1 MFTNV
6 TMTLDEK
13 RNVYSFRGNFGVGFK
28 AYIENYVLGKK
39 KSNLLFRSISFMEI
53 SIDSFFLL
61 ELSMI
66 VGMILD
72 GKTAYSSWV
81 NHKTLKNLNDLL
93 LRDTWL
99 NPDDYNNHGKF
110 KLNMDILDKEMSVK
124 PLDFQKDLYTKYELI
139 KNVLGYIGMLVD
151 AATGTGKAQPLDALI
166 RIPNGWK
173 KMGDIKVDDK
183 VIAAN
188 GLITRVTAVYPQGM
202 KDINRITFEDGRST
216 ECCNEHLWKVY
227 YNGDMHIEDTE
238 DISKLLE
245 HGITCHIDLV
255 ASELNS
261 DKHYLV
267 SPRDYGSTCEFI
279 PEEYLN
285 GSKRQ
290 REELFCGI
298 IGLEDLDYLFT
309 TSYETTSEQLAKDL
323 TLLSRSL
330 GYIVYVNNDNG
341 LYSLKIDLLS
351 TFLEIKSIEA
361 IGQKEAQCISICDED
376 SLYVT
381 NDYIV
386 THNTYLGLSLSKA
399 LEADFVIMIT
409 MKANIDTVW
418 LKTLIDDSDPSK
430 YFFNRKIERSEIF
443 TAADAYAG
451 KQYNGQRYV
460 LFNYE
465 ALDKLGQILPFIR
478 NKKATIIVDE
488 AHNFTSLNS
497 ARKNNLVGFCKSSNS
512 EDIILLSG
520 TPIKSSTLELI
531 PYLELIDPKF
541 NSVVAAKFKKLY
553 SSPNYILK
561 MCIPIRYGNMSV
573 KIEKEVL
580 NLDPIEYR
588 TMVVKLQDGDKY
600 TLRNIKEDMK
610 KYIDFRSKEIN
621 DNLPFFKDSYT
632 FHLAKAKANTSI
644 PMSAW
649 IDYERNFKLL
659 GEYYEKRQL
668 MFHLD
673 LIKAVN
679 DFEKQIILP
688 ALKGEE
694 KDKFKEASVILKYP
708 MLKIRG
714 EVLGNVV
721 LGARIAC
728 HKEMAKVINYDI
740 LDSTT
745 AKTIIMSG
753 YIDVCEVA
761 FQKTKQ
767 QGYSP
772 VAIYGEHTK
781 NQTSSIM
788 SFINDE
794 KTNPAIGTYKSIST
808 GHHLVVANLIILLD
822 LPFRTY
828 TLDQALARVYRM
840 GQEKQVIAIY
850 TKLDTG
856 EEYNINSRN
865 IDILKWAKDAVEEIT
880 GNTIKGL
887 DFEKGKDIITEISD
901 GLEASGLQNDIVGNW
916 YFSQSVSML
925 LSDFHDWLAG
935 LESDGELDE
944 NNEIYNLSKI
954 VLDPKANTKNI
965 LNW

>member
-6 TMTLDEK
+6 SMTLDEK

-28 AYIENYVLGKK
+28 AYMENYVLGKK

-61 ELSMI
+61 ELNI
-66 VGMILD
+66 IIGMILD

-93 LRDTWL
+93 LRETWL
-99 NPDDYNNHGKF
+99 NPNDYNNHGKF
-110 KLNMDILDKEMSVK
+110 KLNMDNLDKEMKVK

-139 KNVLGYIGMLVD
+139 KNVLGYFGMLVD

-173 KMGDIKVDDK
+173 RMGDIKVDDK
-183 VIAAN
+183 VITAE
-188 GLITRVTAVYPQGM
+188 GLVTSVTGVYPQGI
-202 KDINRITFEDGRST
+202 KNIAKITFEDGRST
-216 ECCNEHLWKVY
+216 ECCAEHLWRVY
-227 YNGDMHIEDTE
+227 YHGEMHIENTE
-238 DISKLLE
+238 NISKLLAY
-245 HGITCHIDLV
+245 GITCHIDLT
-255 ASELNS
+255 EGEKNN

-267 SPRDYGSTCEFI
+267 SPKDYGLTCDSI

-285 GSKRQ
+285 GSIRQ
-290 REELFCGI
+290 RQELFCSI
-298 IGLEDLDYLFT
+298 LGLEDLDYVFT
-309 TSYETTSEQLAKDL
+309 TSYETTNEQLAKDL

-330 GYIVYVNNDNG
+330 GDIVYVENDNG
-341 LYSLKIDLLS
+341 LYNIKINRMS
-351 TFLEIKSIEA
+351 EFLEIKSIES
-361 IGQKEAQCISICDED
+361 IGQKEAQCISIYDKD
-376 SLYVT
+376 HLYIT

-399 LEADFVIMIT
+399 TEVDFTIMIT

-418 LKTLIDDSDPSK
+418 LKTLIDDSDPDK
-430 YFFNRKIERSEIF
+430 YFFSKKIERADVF

-451 KQYNGQRYV
+451 KQFNGQRYV

-465 ALDKLGQILPFIR
+465 AIDKLGQILPFIR
-478 NKKATIIVDE
+478 NKKSIIIVDE

-497 ARKNNLVGFCKSSNS
+497 ARKNNLVGFCRNSGS

-520 TPIKSSTLELI
+520 TPIKSSPLELI

-588 TMVVKLQDGDKY
+588 TMVVKLQDGEKY

-610 KYIDFRSKEIN
+610 KYIDFRTKEIN
-621 DNLPFFKDSYT
+621 DNLPFYKDTYV
-632 FHLAKAKANTSI
+632 FHLAKAKVNANI

-694 KDKFKEASVILKYP
+694 KDKFRESSVILKYP

-721 LGARIAC
+721 L
-728 HKEMAKVINYDI
+728 
-740 LDSTT
+740 
-745 AKTIIMSG
+745 
-753 YIDVCEVA
+753 
-761 FQKTKQ
+761 
-767 QGYSP
+767 
-772 VAIYGEHTK
+772 
-781 NQTSSIM
+781 
-788 SFINDE
+788 
-794 KTNPAIGTYKSIST
+794 
-808 GHHLVVANLIILLD
+808 
-822 LPFRTY
+822 
-828 TLDQALARVYRM
+828 
-840 GQEKQVIAIY
+840 
-850 TKLDTG
+850 
-856 EEYNINSRN
+856 
-865 IDILKWAKDAVEEIT
+865 
-880 GNTIKGL
+880 
-887 DFEKGKDIITEISD
+887 
-901 GLEASGLQNDIVGNW
+901 
-916 YFSQSVSML
+916 
-925 LSDFHDWLAG
+925 
-935 LESDGELDE
+935 
-944 NNEIYNLSKI
+944 SKI
-954 VLDPKANTKNI
+954 S
-965 LNW
+965 